1 MLTSTFLKPTHK
13 PFLRVPSHVL
23 YVTLPVLGAFLQVY
37 LRCCVQWLLF
47 STKAYKKLTR
57 VKHKL
62 STMYRHVKKIKGW
75 IFCLHK
81 AIPTTNLYLFFGN
94 VWLIIDL
101 KTFGYWRIPW
111 LAICVVEVAW
121 DKENMNFKTS
131 TCSIVYREIFIL
143 CYFRLS
149 CLQTIS
155 SRLEFAHT
163 KFWH

>member
-1 MLTSTFLKPTHK
+1 MIVKIFLNIDVFFIIWKMLTSTFLKPTHK

-81 AIPTTNLYLFFGN
+81 AINNQPVSVLWKCLAHNRFEN
-94 VWLIIDL
+94 IWLL
-101 KTFGYWRIPW
+101 ENP
-111 LAICVVEVAW
+111 LAGH
-121 DKENMNFKTS
+121 M
-131 TCSIVYREIFIL
+131 CSW
-143 CYFRLS
+143 
-149 CLQTIS
+149 S
-155 SRLEFAHT
+155 SLRQGKHEFQN
-163 KFWH
+163 KYM